1 MDESQDQYVEYTDKS
16 MYKENHLRYYAYS
29 IIIGFVLVLVCIAVL
44 ITILILCL

>member
-1 MDESQDQYVEYTDKS
+1 MEESKDRYIEFTDKS

-29 IIIGFVLVLVCIAVL
+29 IIIGFALVLVCIAVL